1 MIIDTHC
8 HLSKEDY
15 DNIDEIVE
23 HMENNIMI
31 ISGVDDKSNLEVI
44 EYVNKYPNV
53 YGTIGI
59 HPENVLKITSESFK
73 IIESNL
79 SNPKIVGIG
88 EIGLDYHYPDFDKEK
103 QHQIL
108 EKQLELA
115 KKYNKPV
122 VIHSRDSY
130 LDTYNILK
138 KVYDGKLK
146 IVFHCYSYSKESAL
160 ELKKMNVKFG
170 IGGVLT
176 FKNGKKL
183 REVVEVL
190 DMSDILLETDS
201 PYLSPEPFRGKRN
214 EPANVKYV
222 ALKLAEIKNMA
233 VEEIEKI
240 TTSNAIT
247 EFDLDLHM

>member
-103 QHQIL
+103 L
-108 EKQLELA
+108 
-115 KKYNKPV
+115 YNSSTS
-122 VIHSRDSY
+122 IFFIS
-130 LDTYNILK
+130 
-138 KVYDGKLK
+138 
-146 IVFHCYSYSKESAL
+146 
-160 ELKKMNVKFG
+160 
-170 IGGVLT
+170 
-176 FKNGKKL
+176 
-183 REVVEVL
+183 
-190 DMSDILLETDS
+190 
-201 PYLSPEPFRGKRN
+201 
-214 EPANVKYV
+214 
-222 ALKLAEIKNMA
+222 
-233 VEEIEKI
+233 I
-240 TTSNAIT
+240 TP
-247 EFDLDLHM
+247 